1 VTAGIETF
9 DFVLRLSIAALLAG
23 IIGIDREIR
32 NKTMGLRTLM
42 LVSTGAA
49 LFTML
54 GIELTGAAKEYVE
67 IDPARVLQGVVSGIG
82 LIAMGGVMH
91 KDDRVR
97 GATTGA
103 SVWVV
108 GSIGAACG
116 LGLYVQAAVATTIAA
131 FIVIILGALERAVQR
146 WARSRRDESP

>member
-1 VTAGIETF
+1 MTPEIETL
-9 DFVLRLSIAALLAG
+9 DFVLRLTLAALLAG
-23 IIGIDREIR
+23 VIGIDREVR

-49 LFTML
+49 LFTIL
-54 GIELTGAAKEYVE
+54 GIELTAAAKQYVE
-67 IDPARVLQGVVSGIG
+67 IDPARVLQGVVAGIG

-91 KDDRVR
+91 KDDRIR

-116 LGLYVQAAVATTIAA
+116 LGFYLQAAAATIVAAI
-131 FIVIILGALERAVQR
+131 IVTFLGALERAVQR
-146 WARSRRDESP
+146 WTRSRSDE

>member
-1 VTAGIETF
+1 MTAGIETLE
-9 DFVLRLSIAALLAG
+9 FVLRLSVAALLAG
-23 IIGIDREIR
+23 IIGVDREIR

-42 LVSTGAA
+42 LVSVGAA

-54 GIELTGAAKEYVE
+54 GIELTGAAKQYVE
-67 IDPARVLQGVVSGIG
+67 IDPARVLQGVVAGIG

-108 GSIGAACG
+108 GSIGAGCG
-116 LGLYVQAAVATTIAA
+116 LGLYLQAAVATIVAA
-131 FIVIILGALERAVQR
+131 FIVIIMGALERAVQR
-146 WARSRRDESP
+146 WIRFRSDK

>member
-1 VTAGIETF
+1 VTPGIETF

-23 IIGIDREIR
+23 IIGIDREVR

-49 LFTML
+49 LFTIL
-54 GIELTGAAKEYVE
+54 GIELTGAAREHVE
-67 IDPARVLQGVVSGIG
+67 IDPARVLQGVVAGIG

-116 LGLYVQAAVATTIAA
+116 LGLFAQAAVATAACA

-146 WARSRRDESP
+146 WTRSRRDHE

>member
-1 VTAGIETF
+1 MTPGMDTW
-9 DFVLRLSIAALLAG
+9 DFVLRLSVAALLAG

-32 NKTMGLRTLM
+32 HKTMGLRTLM
-42 LVSTGAA
+42 LVCTGTA

-54 GIELTGAAKEYVE
+54 GIELTDAARRYVE
-67 IDPARVLQGVVSGIG
+67 IDPTKVLQGVIAGIG

-116 LGLYVQAAVATTIAA
+116 LGLYVQAAAATA
-131 FIVIILGALERAVQR
+131 
-146 WARSRRDESP
+146 SPLS

>member
-1 VTAGIETF
+1 MTAGIETL
-9 DFVLRLSIAALLAG
+9 DFVLRLSVAALLAG
-23 IIGIDREIR
+23 VIGIDREIR

-42 LVSTGAA
+42 LISVGAA

-54 GIELTGAAKEYVE
+54 GFELTGAAKQYVE
-67 IDPARVLQGVVSGIG
+67 IDPARVLQGVVAGIG

-116 LGLYVQAAVATTIAA
+116 LGLYLQAAVATIVAA
-131 FIVIILGALERAVQR
+131 FIVIIMGALERAVQR
-146 WARSRRDESP
+146 WIHSRGDK

>member
-1 VTAGIETF
+1 
-9 DFVLRLSIAALLAG
+9 
-23 IIGIDREIR
+23 
-32 NKTMGLRTLM
+32 
-42 LVSTGAA
+42 
-49 LFTML
+49 
-54 GIELTGAAKEYVE
+54 
-67 IDPARVLQGVVSGIG
+67 VLQGVIAGIG

-116 LGLYVQAAVATTIAA
+116 LGLYVQAAAATAIAA
-131 FIVIILGALERAVQR
+131 FILIVLGVLERFVER
-146 WARSRRDESP
+146 RARSRHDK

>member
-1 VTAGIETF
+1 MTPGMDAW
-9 DFVLRLSIAALLAG
+9 DFVVRLCVAALLAG
-23 IIGIDREIR
+23 VIGIDREIR

-42 LVSTGAA
+42 LVCTGAA

-54 GIELTGAAKEYVE
+54 GIELTGMAKQYVE
-67 IDPARVLQGVVSGIG
+67 VDPARVLQGVIAGIG

-116 LGLYVQAAVATTIAA
+116 LGLYAQAAVATAIAA
-131 FIVIILGALERAVQR
+131 FILIVLGVLERVVER
-146 WARSRRDESP
+146 RARSRQDKQ

>member
-1 VTAGIETF
+1 VTPGIETF
-9 DFVLRLSIAALLAG
+9 EFVLRLSVAALLAG

-42 LVSTGAA
+42 LVSSGAA

-54 GIELTGAAKEYVE
+54 GIELTGAAREYVE
-67 IDPARVLQGVVSGIG
+67 IDPARVLQGVVAGIG

-116 LGLYVQAAVATTIAA
+116 LGLYTQAAVATAVAA
-131 FIVIILGALERAVQR
+131 FIVILLGTIERAIQR
-146 WARSRRDESP
+146 WLRSRRDDEP

>member
-1 VTAGIETF
+1 MTPGIETL
-9 DFVLRLSIAALLAG
+9 DFVLRLSIAAVLAG
-23 IIGIDREIR
+23 VIGIDREIR

-54 GIELTGAAKEYVE
+54 GIELTGAAKQHVE
-67 IDPARVLQGVVSGIG
+67 IDPARVLQGVVAGIG
-82 LIAMGGVMH
+82 LIAMGGVLH

-116 LGLYVQAAVATTIAA
+116 LGLYLQAVVATLIAA
-131 FIVIILGALERAVQR
+131 AIVTLLGALERVVQR
-146 WARSRRDESP
+146 WVRSRSEE

>member
-1 VTAGIETF
+1 MTPGIETF
-9 DFVLRLSIAALLAG
+9 DFVLRLSVAALLAG
-23 IIGIDREIR
+23 VIGIDREVR

-42 LVSTGAA
+42 LVGTGAA

-67 IDPARVLQGVVSGIG
+67 IDPARVLQGVVAGIG

-116 LGLYVQAAVATTIAA
+116 LGLYTQAAVATAVAA
-131 FIVIILGALERAVQR
+131 FIVIILGAVERAVQHLIR
-146 WARSRRDESP
+146 DRRDE

>member
-1 VTAGIETF
+1 MTPGMDAW
-9 DFVLRLSIAALLAG
+9 DFVVRLCVAALLAG
-23 IIGIDREIR
+23 VIGIDREIR

-42 LVSTGAA
+42 LVCIGAA

-54 GIELTGAAKEYVE
+54 GIELTGTAKQYVE
-67 IDPARVLQGVVSGIG
+67 VDPTRGLQGVIAGIG

-116 LGLYVQAAVATTIAA
+116 LGLYVQAAVATAIAA
-131 FIVIILGALERAVQR
+131 FILIVLGVLERFVEHR
-146 WARSRRDESP
+146 ARSRRDG

>member
-1 VTAGIETF
+1 MTPSMDTW
-9 DFVLRLSIAALLAG
+9 DFVLRLCIAAPLASIVG
-23 IIGIDREIR
+23 SDREIR

-42 LVSTGAA
+42 LVCAGAA

-54 GIELTGAAKEYVE
+54 GIELTDAAKQYVE
-67 IDPARVLQGVVSGIG
+67 IDPTRVLQDVIAGIG

-91 KDDRVR
+91 KDDRMR

-108 GSIGAACG
+108 GSIGA
-116 LGLYVQAAVATTIAA
+116 V
-131 FIVIILGALERAVQR
+131 
-146 WARSRRDESP
+146 WASICRQHTGGRRHGYRRFHTYCSLCA

>member
-1 VTAGIETF
+1 MTAGIETLE
-9 DFVLRLSIAALLAG
+9 FVLRLSVAALLAG

-42 LVSTGAA
+42 LVSVGAA

-54 GIELTGAAKEYVE
+54 GIELTGAAKQYVE
-67 IDPARVLQGVVSGIG
+67 IDPARVLQGVVAGIG

-116 LGLYVQAAVATTIAA
+116 LGLYLQAAVATAVAA
-131 FIVIILGALERAVQR
+131 FIVIIMGALERAVQR
-146 WARSRRDESP
+146 WIRFRGDK